1 MATHSATMDRDAD
14 GPATRKPARK
24 RRAGAAKAAGS
35 RSPGRRPAPG
45 GGAAWLQAVRM
56 GVLMA
61 AVAFVAAAV
70 VSVMAGHA
78 PSWRSLSVVCLQS
91 LPLLPGIALFWRAAE
106 ALRARRPGLPLALWL
121 GLVFVGTL
129 AVMLL
134 APGLVF
140 AAHSRSVA
148 FAEDHDGEM
157 GLLHHVVGTGAA
169 LYLYATTAFRLWW
182 PWGAALPALLT
193 VLYWRAAH
201 TGR

>member
-1 MATHSATMDRDAD
+1 
-14 GPATRKPARK
+14 
-24 RRAGAAKAAGS
+24 
-35 RSPGRRPAPG
+35 
-45 GGAAWLQAVRM
+45 
-56 GVLMA
+56 
-61 AVAFVAAAV
+61 
-70 VSVMAGHA
+70 
-78 PSWRSLSVVCLQS
+78 
-91 LPLLPGIALFWRAAE
+91 
-106 ALRARRPGLPLALWL
+106 
-121 GLVFVGTL
+121 
-129 AVMLL
+129 MLL